1 LAIEREQDKVMMRTY
16 HDHEDDEYLD
26 VRSDM
31 HHNNVFHGYNNGP
44 DPRYYRNAPR
54 SDEGHIN
61 TSSDECKTSCSMSR
75 RSPDHSPK
83 CNAAVGTTTVVHD
96 NERDCFED
104 ERDAPEEEDFDYRE
118 DEYYTT
124 DEQESHWQGSY
135 LTHHNHPV
143 PAFGNGEG
151 THVFVPAD
159 GSPHGYYHHDSHHP
173 DGHYYHH
180 QSRFPDPRYD
190 IYHQHHVYGH
200 HQQQHPSHPQPPP
213 EYASAPFRHEEHV
226 NDPGYY
232 TNAFDAPL
240 PEQVQNAPPPPPP
253 PPQENVDPP
262 TGATREYGECD
273 VLCGVSFYPALCL

>member
-151 THVFVPAD
+151 THVFVPVD
-159 GSPHGYYHHDSHHP
+159 GPPHGYYHHDSHHP

-180 QSRFPDPRYD
+180 QPRFPDPRYD
-190 IYHQHHVYGH
+190 IYHQHMYMDIISNSIHRI
-200 HQQQHPSHPQPPP
+200 PSHLRNMHQLRSGMKSMSTIRDTTRMHSMLLCRNRSRMHHRRRRLRHRKMLIHQL
-213 EYASAPFRHEEHV
+213 ELHAST
-226 NDPGYY
+226 G
-232 TNAFDAPL
+232 NAMFFVA
-240 PEQVQNAPPPPPP
+240 
-253 PPQENVDPP
+253 
-262 TGATREYGECD
+262 
-273 VLCGVSFYPALCL
+273 